1 MTVCK
6 QANSLVSIQAND
18 QFACLVIVMHII
30 RLIANNHAHNSTK
43 KLVVP
48 HIPVSCIRSTAP
60 LQRPAQVLDCT
71 RNLITIQFTP
81 EVSLMKTGSISLSF
95 VNSFV
100 SLHHTVLH
108 ANYAGDDSHYTQL
121 SIQESGTY
129 IYNKQI
135 LAGNTQEND
144 NCKRISLINQTDS
157 KDGKEMQRRRKI
169 GLANKGKIPWNKG
182 KKHSTETCEK
192 IKQKTKEAMS
202 DPKVRKKISECPR
215 SRSEQTKAKIQSSLR
230 KLWGQ
235 RLKWKRSREKFL
247 QSWAESIAR
256 SAKIGFS
263 DQQELQWNSYDIME
277 REIALQQLL
286 CAEEKA
292 KEKETS
298 RMKRSQAKEERM
310 ERLAHKSKK
319 RDEKRKARNSKKPK
333 KGRNKLD
340 VVHGVNLKAM
350 IMKVH
355 KKKTTISQPNVQ
367 RQLVWENIDL
377 ELVKR
382 EMLQK
387 EVSLAD
393 QIRVA
398 KNYRERYLT
407 PKIIASPLLPEAVVH
422 E

>member
-1 MTVCK
+1 
-6 QANSLVSIQAND
+6 
-18 QFACLVIVMHII
+18 
-30 RLIANNHAHNSTK
+30 
-43 KLVVP
+43 
-48 HIPVSCIRSTAP
+48 
-60 LQRPAQVLDCT
+60 
-71 RNLITIQFTP
+71 
-81 EVSLMKTGSISLSF
+81 MKTGSISLSF

-215 SRSEQTKAKIQSSLR
+215 SRSEQTKAKIQSIPESCS
-230 KLWGQ
+230 Q
-235 RLKWKRSREKFL
+235 PKWKDHGKL
-247 QSWAESIAR
+247 KSWAESIAR

-387 EVSLAD
+387 EVSL
-393 QIRVA
+393 
-398 KNYRERYLT
+398 
-407 PKIIASPLLPEAVVH
+407 
-422 E
+422 

>member
-1 MTVCK
+1 CYKLNVC
-6 QANSLVSIQAND
+6 SE
-18 QFACLVIVMHII
+18 HI
-30 RLIANNHAHNSTK
+30 
-43 KLVVP
+43 
-48 HIPVSCIRSTAP
+48 
-60 LQRPAQVLDCT
+60 
-71 RNLITIQFTP
+71 NL
-81 EVSLMKTGSISLSF
+81 
-95 VNSFV
+95 
-100 SLHHTVLH
+100 
-108 ANYAGDDSHYTQL
+108 Y
-121 SIQESGTY
+121 
-129 IYNKQI
+129 
-135 LAGNTQEND
+135 
-144 NCKRISLINQTDS
+144 
-157 KDGKEMQRRRKI
+157 
-169 GLANKGKIPWNKG
+169 
-182 KKHSTETCEK
+182 
-192 IKQKTKEAMS
+192 
-202 DPKVRKKISECPR
+202 
-215 SRSEQTKAKIQSSLR
+215 SEQTKAKIQSIPESCS
-230 KLWGQ
+230 Q
-235 RLKWKRSREKFL
+235 PKWKDHGKL
-247 QSWAESIAR
+247 KSWAESIAR

-387 EVSLAD
+387 EVSL
-393 QIRVA
+393 
-398 KNYRERYLT
+398 
-407 PKIIASPLLPEAVVH
+407 
-422 E
+422 